1 MPSPTRPAALAAAV
15 ALASLALAPSAHAA
29 PAGFAAAAADVDA
42 EGWTV
47 TDHLRSRLVP
57 RMHAARPGEPLQL
70 GLLLEHAPHW
80 HTYWRNPGDSG
91 LPTRLRWILPEG
103 VEAGPIDW
111 PLPTRFD
118 LDPLVNYGYEGR
130 VLLPVTLAVPA
141 DLTGDTL
148 ELEVRASW
156 LVCQVECIPGGATF
170 ALSLP
175 VERGAEGRPARPRL
189 ASAWAADFSGADA
202 RQPTLAWPS
211 LRARIAVD
219 DGQAVVALDGD
230 WPEGIEGW
238 TLFPATP
245 QLLEHDALPAW
256 TRADGG
262 WRLRTPASPFFAGMP
277 PRIELLLSDGR
288 RGIAIDATP
297 DPTLLAP
304 AAGE

>member
-1 MPSPTRPAALAAAV
+1 MPSPSRLAALLAATALAALAAPR
-15 ALASLALAPSAHAA
+15 APAA
-29 PAGFAAAAADVDA
+29 PAGFAAAAAEVDA

-91 LPTRLRWILPEG
+91 LPTRLRWTLPGG

-141 DLTGDTL
+141 DLAGDTL
-148 ELEVRASW
+148 DVEVRASW

-170 ALSLP
+170 ALALP
-175 VERGAEGRPARPRL
+175 VERGAEGRPARARPV
-189 ASAWAADFSGADA
+189 ADWALDFAGADA
-202 RQPTLAWPS
+202 RQPTLAWPA
-211 LRARIAVD
+211 LRARIAVQ
-219 DGQAVVALDGD
+219 GHEAVIALDGD
-230 WPEGIEGW
+230 WPEGVEGW

-256 TRADGG
+256 TREDGG
-262 WRLRTPASPFFAGMP
+262 WRLRMPASPFFAGMP
-277 PRIELLLSDGR
+277 PRVELLLSDGR

-297 DPTLLAP
+297 DATLLAP
-304 AAGE
+304 AAGD